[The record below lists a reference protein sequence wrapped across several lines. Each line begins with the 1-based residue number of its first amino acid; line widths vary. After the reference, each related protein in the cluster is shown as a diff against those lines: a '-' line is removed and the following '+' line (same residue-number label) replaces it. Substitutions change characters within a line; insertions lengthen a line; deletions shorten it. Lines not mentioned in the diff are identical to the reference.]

1 MAHAPWLRRLAFP
14 QQLLN
19 NVNARYMVQ
28 RQALAAVVVLSTIGH
43 ESWHSNAC
51 VLCGYKVKEEHIPAI
66 TTAATATTTSATA
79 QRNSTNTSTITV
91 ITKLPLPR
99 PVCRERK
106 KVIKDEGE
114 LARFKD
120 TENKH
125 CGQDSN
131 IIT

>member
-1 MAHAPWLRRLAFP
+1 M
-14 QQLLN
+14 
-19 NVNARYMVQ
+19 
-28 RQALAAVVVLSTIGH
+28 
-43 ESWHSNAC
+43 
-51 VLCGYKVKEEHIPAI
+51 CGYKVKEEHIPAI
-66 TTAATATTTSATA
+66 TTAATATTTSVTA

-125 CGQDSN
+125 CGQDNMIHSVV
-131 IIT
+131 TVLRQALPARAAETHCLSY